1 MVAERSNA
9 LNGRAGLVTLLA
21 PGEAHHDGRRSA
33 VSGQEGWQ
41 WAGKW
46 VGETGARCLC
56 GSPVVL
62 SSRSDEMPES
72 YEAIISTSSQ
82 DGAAWILQFCRPRLS
97 GR

>member
-21 PGEAHHDGRRSA
+21 PGEARQDGRRSA
-33 VSGQEGWQ
+33 VSGQECLAMGRKM
-41 WAGKW
+41 GRGNGCP
-46 VGETGARCLC
+46 VLC

-62 SSRSDEMPES
+62 SSRSDEMGES
-72 YEAIISTSSQ
+72 YEAIISTSSL
-82 DGAAWILQFCRPRLS
+82 DGAAWILRFCRPRLS